1 MRGDRLPAAGS
12 GLASLPVPPSVYE
25 RRRGESHH
33 ADHSVR
39 RDRLRHAAVRAG
51 MRALGHARAHEF
63 RQSRPWLVCHGGRL
77 HHAGPGQP
85 RRRAVLRRASH
96 RLRRHRVHRGAVRAH
111 PLCARLQQEPPR
123 PGAVH
128 HRPCLHVGRRRRL
141 RDGLAAGVHPD
152 PERAAGSLR
161 DLRRR
166 RRTLSAADHR
176 DLRTAHGRLADD
188 PVRYPLRQPVARL
201 GRRCARRA
209 RAGHQRQRGLQPDVC
224 RRIGPRRARRGA
236 WRRDSRPRSH
246 LSAQIHGVFPDR
258 GDRRRHVEH
267 HRSLRRVAVDRHRR
281 RRGQVL
287 RPQIR
292 GVRHLHHHDRR
303 SDLASAG
310 PVRPRRWQVASRPPM
325 PTALVGEVAGRLA
338 RRARWRPL
346 EYAFW
351 LAALASVFLLP
362 GRHLI
367 LTEIAW
373 LALFALSLDLI
384 LGYAGI
390 ISLGHAAFFGLG
402 SYLAALLAKH
412 GIINE
417 PVLALVVSGLGAAV
431 LGFATSFLVLRGSDL
446 TRLMVTLGVA
456 LIMREIANQIPDI
469 TGGADG
475 LQGVIVAP
483 ILGMFQFDI
492 FGHVAYAYCLIV
504 LFVLFLLA
512 RRIVYSPF
520 GLSLRSVK
528 GNPLR
533 ASSIGISTN
542 ARLVAIYTFAAFYA
556 GIAGAL
562 LAQTTAFASLD
573 VFSFERSADLLL
585 VLIIGGTG
593 YLYGGLIGAV
603 IFKLMQD
610 WIANLTPQYWQFWIG
625 LVLVL
630 IVLVGRDRIGLWT
643 GGVRAL
649 AERLTR
655 RLAPGAAPVPVP
667 PGEGR

>member
-1 MRGDRLPAAGS
+1 M
-12 GLASLPVPPSVYE
+12 AS
-25 RRRGESHH
+25 
-33 ADHSVR
+33 
-39 RDRLRHAAVRAG
+39 
-51 MRALGHARAHEF
+51 ALVAE
-63 RQSRPWLVCHGGRL
+63 
-77 HHAGPGQP
+77 
-85 RRRAVLRRASH
+85 
-96 RLRRHRVHRGAVRAH
+96 
-111 PLCARLQQEPPR
+111 
-123 PGAVH
+123 
-128 HRPCLHVGRRRRL
+128 
-141 RDGLAAGVHPD
+141 
-152 PERAAGSLR
+152 
-161 DLRRR
+161 
-166 RRTLSAADHR
+166 
-176 DLRTAHGRLADD
+176 
-188 PVRYPLRQPVARL
+188 VAR
-201 GRRCARRA
+201 
-209 RAGHQRQRGLQPDVC
+209 
-224 RRIGPRRARRGA
+224 
-236 WRRDSRPRSH
+236 
-246 LSAQIHGVFPDR
+246 
-258 GDRRRHVEH
+258 
-267 HRSLRRVAVDRHRR
+267 
-281 RRGQVL
+281 
-287 RPQIR
+287 
-292 GVRHLHHHDRR
+292 
-303 SDLASAG
+303 
-310 PVRPRRWQVASRPPM
+310 
-325 PTALVGEVAGRLA
+325 RLA

-402 SYLAALLAKH
+402 SYVAALLAKH
-412 GIINE
+412 GVITE
-417 PVLALVVSGLGAAV
+417 PVLALVVSGVCAAV

-456 LIMREIANQIPDI
+456 LIMREIANQIPEV

-475 LQGVIVAP
+475 LQGVVVAP
-483 ILGMFQFDI
+483 ILGMFHFDI
-492 FGHVAYAYCLIV
+492 FGHVSYAYCLIV

-512 RRIVYSPF
+512 RRVVYSPF
-520 GLSLRSVK
+520 GLSLRAVK
-528 GNPLR
+528 GNALR
-533 ASSIGISTN
+533 ASSIGISVN

-556 GIAGAL
+556 GVAGAL

-655 RLAPGAAPVPVP
+655 RLAPGGTGTGAA